1 MVDVRLSRAP
11 APGAARSAAE
21 PDGAGEAMLAD
32 AERTVERALAR
43 GAQQAEAFSEAG
55 AALQVELESNRIAS
69 TGANQGRGNA
79 LRLVADGR
87 VGFAYYTRPEQLDA
101 AIAQA
106 LAQAKH
112 APAKGYSLPSAGKPT
127 GLASRWDDRIAA
139 LEVADAI
146 GLARDL
152 LAGAKEG
159 APDATLAGG
168 GVSLEQGHVA
178 IASSQGVAC
187 WDRWTQ
193 MSCGASLVLA
203 DGERSVSASESRDAH
218 RLTLDG
224 HAIAMEAAQT
234 VRSLVGPKP
243 AAAGRLDVIFRPEAV
258 GELVVDLAVA
268 AAMGDEARR
277 GKTVWSER
285 LGQSVAARGLDLR
298 DDSTLPGAV
307 GGAPF
312 DDEGLPTTEPL
323 EILGDGVLRNFLY
336 DSWDAH
342 EHQARSTC
350 SAVRGGFKSRPG
362 TGTHHLVLSSPRSRP
377 VEALVAGV
385 DDGYLVESVLGAH
398 TANATT
404 GDFSVTAPNVWRVRN
419 GAIEGPASEIALGGN
434 LPDLLLRV
442 DGVATE
448 GKSMDGLRAPAL
460 RFRAVDVST

>member
-1 MVDVRLSRAP
+1 MMPAARARASPKGAP
-11 APGAARSAAE
+11 APE
-21 PDGAGEAMLAD
+21 PDGLGEAMLAE
-32 AERTVERALAR
+32 AERAAERAVAR
-43 GAQQAEAFSEAG
+43 GAQQAEAFFEAG

-69 TGANQGRGNA
+69 TGANQGTGRA
-79 LRLVADGR
+79 LRLVSDGR
-87 VGFAYYTRPEQLDA
+87 VGFAYYTRADQLDA

-106 LAQAKH
+106 LAQARH
-112 APAKGYSLPSAGKPT
+112 APAKGYSLPSAGKPVA
-127 GLASRWDDRIAA
+127 LAGRWDDRIAA
-139 LEVADAI
+139 LEVGDAI

-159 APDATLAGG
+159 APKATLAGG

-178 IASSQGVAC
+178 IASSQGIAC

-224 HAIAMEAAQT
+224 HAVALEAAQT
-234 VRSLVGPKP
+234 VTSLAGPKP
-243 AAAGRLDVIFRPEAV
+243 AKAGHLDVIFRPEAAA
-258 GELVVDLAVA
+258 ELVVDLAVA

-298 DDSTLPGAV
+298 DDSTVAGAV

-312 DDEGLPTTEPL
+312 DDEGLPTATPL
-323 EILGDGVLRNFLY
+323 PILADGVLRNFLY

-342 EHQARSTC
+342 EHKAAPTC

-362 TGTHHLVLSSPRSRP
+362 TGTHHLVLDSTKSRP
-377 VEALVAGV
+377 TDALVAGV

-404 GDFSVTAPNVWRVRN
+404 GDFSVTAPNVWRIRN
-419 GAIEGPASEIALGGN
+419 GHVEGPTSEIALGGN
-434 LPDLLLRV
+434 LPDLLLRI
-442 DGVATE
+442 DGVGAEPKT
-448 GKSMDGLRAPAL
+448 MDGLRAPAL

>member
-1 MVDVRLSRAP
+1 VDVKVKAAAP
-11 APGAARSAAE
+11 AGRAAE
-21 PDGAGEAMLAD
+21 PDGRGEAMLAQ
-32 AERTVERALAR
+32 AERAVERALAR

-55 AALQVELESNRIAS
+55 AALQVELENNRIAS
-69 TGANQGRGNA
+69 TGANQGTGCA

-87 VGFAYYTRPEQLDA
+87 VGFAYYTRADQLDA

-112 APAKGYSLPSAGKPT
+112 APAKGYSLPSGAKPGTLAG
-127 GLASRWDDRIAA
+127 RWDDRIAA
-139 LEVADAI
+139 LEVAEAI

-152 LAGAKEG
+152 IAGAKEG
-159 APDATLAGG
+159 APTATLAGG

-178 IASSQGVAC
+178 IASSQGIAC

-193 MSCGASLVLA
+193 VSCGASLVLA

-218 RLTLDG
+218 RMTLDA
-224 HAIAMEAAQT
+224 HAVAMEAAET
-234 VRSLVGPKP
+234 VTSLVGPKP
-243 AAAGRLDVIFRPEAV
+243 AKAGRMDVVFRPEAV

-298 DDSTLPGAV
+298 DDSTVPGAV

-312 DDEGLPTTEPL
+312 DDEGLPTGTPL
-323 EILGDGVLRNFLY
+323 SILDDGVLGNFIY

-342 EHQARSTC
+342 EHHAKTTC

-362 TGTHHLVLSSPRSRP
+362 AGTHHLVLSSPKSRP
-377 VEALVAGV
+377 TEALIAGV

-404 GDFSVTAPNVWRVRN
+404 GDFSVTAPNVWRIRN
-419 GAIEGPASEIALGGN
+419 GHVEGPASEIALGGN

-442 DGVATE
+442 DGIATE
-448 GKSMDGLRAPAL
+448 GKAMDGLRVPPL
-460 RFRAVDVST
+460 RFRAIDVST